1 MTQAKN
7 EVLILGGG
15 LTGLSAGYVLAEAG
29 IPVSVFEADRAVGGI
44 SRTIEHLG
52 YRFDLGGHRFFT
64 KDPRIDAFVK
74 NLMHGELI
82 NVPRKSSI
90 FLRGKYFE
98 YPLKP
103 LNAAF
108 DIGIPTT
115 LRILGSYGIERVKR
129 IFWDPETAS
138 LEDWVIS
145 HFGRTM
151 FDIYFKEYSEK
162 VWGIDCGRISAE
174 WVDLENPGTFSFQG
188 HSKCRVQKKDRGV
201 SNTRRFFLC
210 IPGSVS
216 AASQRS

>member
-1 MTQAKN
+1 
-7 EVLILGGG
+7 
-15 LTGLSAGYVLAEAG
+15 
-29 IPVSVFEADRAVGGI
+29 
-44 SRTIEHLG
+44 
-52 YRFDLGGHRFFT
+52 
-64 KDPRIDAFVK
+64 
-74 NLMHGELI
+74 MHGELI

-174 WVDLENPGTFSFQG
+174 WVDPENPGTFSFQG
-188 HSKCRVQKKDRGV
+188 HSKCRVQTKR
-201 SNTRRFFLC
+201 
-210 IPGSVS
+210 PGSFPTLVDSVYVS
-216 AASQRS
+216 PARYRPHRRGLKGWNREVGQGLYPDPGRAASTMRVAV